1 MTTEVERTD
10 ETDAVIREQARKY
23 PDWWDEYI
31 LGRRLWR
38 KQKAIAQS
46 TFYYPR
52 TTVRSCQS
60 SGKTYEAAGIV
71 LAFLYN
77 YPPATVFTTAPT
89 NRQVEDILWR
99 EIHVAFSGSRMAL
112 EGNLTRRQLDIDQD
126 AKWFAVGFATDQ
138 PERMLG
144 YHNVNVLVVG
154 DDAAGLTPEIYRAM
168 ENPLSAGNTHELLL
182 SNPTQSVG
190 NFRDTF
196 SSKLYNKFH
205 ISAYGT
211 PNLEAFG
218 ITEADIASGEWVNKQ
233 AGQELPFPSLIS
245 PAKVAETYHE
255 YGPGSYI
262 YTVFILG
269 NFPEA
274 GVNNL
279 FRIDQ
284 IEAAMARE
292 IERQVFEKNMK
303 VAALDVARYGD
314 DESSFVIR
322 QGDKVLD
329 TFEWAHQDS
338 VYTAGRAARLI
349 KENKPARTYVDV
361 VGLGAGVFDILR
373 NELGTEYKVVEYDS
387 GKDALDKER
396 YVNRR
401 AEGYFDLSKKL
412 VDADLDLPES
422 DKLKAQLAD
431 IRYTYDKKGRLQI
444 ESKED
449 AKSRGSKSPDVAD
462 AVMMSFCKKK
472 GGGGIQVWSR

>member
-46 TFYYPR
+46 TFMYPR
-52 TTVRSCQS
+52 TTVRSCET
-60 SGKTYEAAGIV
+60 SGKTFGTAGVV

-77 YPPATVFTTAPT
+77 YPPATVITTAPT
-89 NRQVEDILWR
+89 NRQVEDVLWR
-99 EIHVAFSGSRMAL
+99 EIRAAFANSRMPL
-112 EGNLTRRQLDIDQD
+112 EGNLTRKALEINDNH
-126 AKWFAVGFATDQ
+126 FAVGFATDE

-154 DDAAGLTPEIYRAM
+154 DDAAGLSDDILRAM
-168 ENPLSAGNTHELLL
+168 ENPLSGGNTHQLLL

-190 NFRDTF
+190 AFRETF

-205 ISAYGT
+205 ISAYDT
-211 PNLEAFG
+211 PNLKSFG
-218 ITEADIASGEWVNKQ
+218 ITEEDIASGEWVNKWG
-233 AGQELPFPSLIS
+233 GQDLPFPQLVT
-245 PAKVAETYHE
+245 PAKVAERYHE
-255 YGPGSYI
+255 WGPGSYLYI
-262 YTVFILG
+262 VFIKG

-292 IERQVFEKNMK
+292 IPRSDYEKHLK

-314 DESSFVIR
+314 DECCFAIR
-322 QGDKVLD
+322 QGNKVLD
-329 TFEWAHQDS
+329 TFTWAHQDS
-338 VYTAGRAARLI
+338 GYTVGRCVRYI
-349 KENKPARTYVDV
+349 KENRPVRTYIDV
-361 VGLGAGVFDILR
+361 VGLGGPVFDTLK

-387 GKDALDKER
+387 GKEAADSEH
-396 YVNRR
+396 YINRR
-401 AEGYFDLSKKL
+401 AEGYVDLSKMS
-412 VDADLDLPES
+412 AAGELDLPAN

-431 IRYTYDKKGRLQI
+431 IQYTFDTKGRWQI
-444 ESKED
+444 ESKEH

-472 GGGGIQVWSR
+472 GGAGIQVWSR